1 MQTRNLLKAGYHVT
15 VWNRSP
21 GKCKELEQEGASVA
35 SSSAECVAANDI
47 TIVMLA
53 DPAAALAVAKDAVKG
68 ISAGAASVI
77 DLLSGCTMSTYNKLP
92 TCVGTMTCHW

>member
-1 MQTRNLLKAGYHVT
+1 MKAGYHVT

-47 TIVMLA
+47 TIAMLA
-53 DPAAALAVAKDAVKG
+53 DPAAALAVAKDAVNG
-68 ISAGAASVI
+68 ISAGAAPAPALMRMLNRADSAAT
-77 DLLSGCTMSTYNKLP
+77 DCM
-92 TCVGTMTCHW
+92 